1 MGANELPRNGLPK
14 PTTRCPKMGNRFAE
28 RGHGIRGKLKSTRIR
43 HITGNMKQLVPVWA
57 GVALFLFSGLRA
69 TAWSSAG
76 HQVIAAEAYRQLPPE
91 VKAKASE
98 ILKAHPDYE
107 KWKDSFTGGSAS
119 LDLDTYI
126 FMRASTWP
134 DEIHHRGNPYDHP
147 DWHFVDYPLK
157 P

>member
-1 MGANELPRNGLPK
+1 
-14 PTTRCPKMGNRFAE
+14 
-28 RGHGIRGKLKSTRIR
+28 
-43 HITGNMKQLVPVWA
+43 MKRLVTVWA
-57 GVALFLFSGLRA
+57 AVALFPFAGARA
-69 TAWSSAG
+69 IAWSSAG

-107 KWKDSFTGGSAS
+107 KWKASFTGDSAGV
-119 LDLDTYI
+119 DLDTFI

-147 DWHFVDYPLK
+147 EWHFVDYPLK
-157 P
+157 PLSFPVEPGPEPNNDALYGIAQAEKALTDPKT